1 MPETE
6 PETPPASDPAQAPL
20 MAVMPAEGQVDADS
34 LLGGFLDYCEGKGL
48 TLYPAQEEAIL
59 ELFDDKSVILNTP
72 TGSGKSLVALAASFK
87 AVAEGGRSFYTAPI
101 KALVSEKFFELC
113 QAFGPD
119 QVGMMTGDASINRDA
134 PVICCTAEIL
144 SNLALREGDAA
155 DVDMVVI
162 DEFHFYSERERGV
175 AWQIPLL
182 ALPQSRFLLMSATLG
197 ETSRF
202 EQSISELTGGEV
214 ALVKTSERPVPLD
227 WEYAERPLHE
237 TLSDLLEAQ
246 KTPIYV
252 VHFAQRAASEHAQ
265 DLMSIDFLSKDEKQS
280 IKDQLKG
287 FRWDTPF
294 GSELRR
300 FVHHGVGVHHAGML
314 PKYRRM
320 VERLARQGLLKIIC
334 GTDTLGVGVNIPLR
348 TVVFTKLCKY
358 DGDKTKVL
366 TVRDFH
372 QIAGRAGRK
381 GFDSQGSVI
390 VQAPEHVIANKVAQ
404 LKAAGDAKKL
414 RKLKPSK
421 PPERGYA
428 HWDEQTFEK
437 LRDGEPE
444 KLVSRFHVSHGMMLN
459 VFTRPEGCAAM
470 KQLIRSSHEAPT
482 RQRQHGRHAI
492 AILRSLIKADIVAL
506 RPGGVQLNADL
517 QTDFSLNQALSLYV
531 VEAVQAL
538 EPESP
543 EYALDLLSL
552 VEATLEDPGA
562 VLYKQLDTL
571 KGRAVAAMK
580 AEGIDYDERMEKLD
594 KLEIPKPNAEF
605 MQATFRAFSEHHPW
619 VGSDSLRLKSV
630 ARDMFEQGESFNGY
644 VRTYGL
650 SRAEGVLLRYLSDA
664 YKALIQT
671 IPEDAKTEETDDLT
685 EWLGVVVRSVDGSL
699 LAEWERMRRG
709 ELLADGD
716 AEEDDAEQ
724 PEGATDVT
732 KNRKAFRVLVRNAAF
747 RLVRAL
753 AMRDER
759 LFTSMVQSEDGQPPL
774 TPPQMMDIMD
784 PYWAEYPEL
793 RTDAEARGT
802 QYFEIVEES
811 AERWLVFQ
819 TLLDPEGHLEWRA
832 RFALD
837 LQQSRETGG
846 ASLFWLGMDCPERPK
861 VAQ

>member
-1 MPETE
+1 M
-6 PETPPASDPAQAPL
+6 SDVERSLAPL
-20 MAVMPAEGQVDADS
+20 EALMPPEGQVDADA
-34 LLGGFLDYCEGKGL
+34 LLDGFLKYCDEKGL
-48 TLYPAQEEAIL
+48 EPYPAQEEAIL
-59 ELFDDKSVILNTP
+59 ELFSDKSVILNTP

-113 QAFGPD
+113 QAFGPEN
-119 QVGMMTGDASINRDA
+119 VGMMTGDASINREA

-144 SNLALREGDAA
+144 SNLALREGDKA

-182 ALPQSRFLLMSATLG
+182 ALPQARFLLMSATIG
-197 ETSRF
+197 DTTRF
-202 EQSISELTGGEV
+202 EESIEELTGGEV
-214 ALVKTSERPVPLD
+214 ALVKTTDRPVPLD
-227 WEYAERPLHE
+227 WTYAEVPLHE
-237 TLSDLLEAQ
+237 TLNDQLEAG

-280 IKDQLKG
+280 IKEQLKG

-294 GSELRR
+294 GAELRR

-358 DGDKTKVL
+358 DGQKTKVL

-390 VQAPEHVIANKVAQ
+390 VQAPEHMIANKVAQ
-404 LKAAGDAKKL
+404 QKAAGDSKKL

-428 HWDEQTFEK
+428 HWDEQTFVK

-459 VFTRPEGCAAM
+459 VFTRSEGCTAM
-470 KQLIRSSHEAPT
+470 KALIRSSHESKAK
-482 RQRQHGRHAI
+482 QRQHGRHAI
-492 AILRSLIKADIVAL
+492 AILRSLITAEIVSL
-506 RPGGVQLNADL
+506 RPGGVQLSEEL

-531 VEAVQAL
+531 VEVVDAL

-543 EYALDLLSL
+543 EYALDMLSL
-552 VEATLEDPGA
+552 VEATLENPGA

-594 KLEIPKPNAEF
+594 EIETPKPNAEF
-605 MQATFRAFSEHHPW
+605 MQATFRAFAEHHPW

-630 ARDMFEQGESFNGY
+630 ARDMFEQGETFNGY

-664 YKALIQT
+664 YKAMIQT

-699 LAEWERMRRG
+699 LSEWERMRRG
-709 ELLADGD
+709 EVPDGSANADEPD
-716 AEEDDAEQ
+716 EAE
-724 PEGATDVT
+724 GNIDVT
-732 KNRKAFRVLVRNAAF
+732 KNKKAFRILVRNAAF
-747 RLVRAL
+747 RLLRSL
-753 AMRDER
+753 AQRDER
-759 LFTSMVQSEDGQPPL
+759 LFTKMAQSEEGQPPL
-774 TPPQMMDIMD
+774 TPVQLMDKMD
-784 PYWAEYPEL
+784 LYWAEYSEI
-793 RTDAEARGT
+793 RIDAEARGPK
-802 QYFEIVEES
+802 YFELDEES
-811 AERWLVFQ
+811 PERWLVFQ
-819 TLLDPEGHLEWRA
+819 TLLDPEDHLEWRL
-832 RFALD
+832 RLSLD
-837 LQQSRETGG
+837 LDASREAGG
-846 ASLFWLGMDCPERPK
+846 VVLHFLGLDCPDRPE